1 MRGCATIGLQ
11 IEEGFATQA
20 RMSDFPFDAIGLDLD
35 GTLLDTKA
43 DLAAAVNHALADG
56 GYQQVPAE
64 KVEGLIGGGAKVMLA
79 RAIEAQGGSMAEED
93 FRPLYKTLLR
103 YYSQHNAVHTQPFP
117 GVIETLDELA
127 AMDVK
132 LAVVT
137 NKFEGFAAE
146 ILEQLDLTDR
156 FVTLIGGDSLGKDA
170 DGNFRAKPAA
180 DPVLTAM
187 ERCGS
192 RRLAF
197 VGDSTYDVM
206 AARAAGVPV
215 VAAGYGY
222 CDKPAQDLGAD
233 AVIDSFDA
241 LIPALRGLA

>member
-1 MRGCATIGLQ
+1 MT
-11 IEEGFATQA
+11 
-20 RMSDFPFDAIGLDLD
+20 DFPFDSIGLDLD

-43 DLAAAVNHALADG
+43 DLAAAVNVALAEG
-56 GYQQVPAE
+56 GYAQVPAE
-64 KVEGLIGGGAKVMLA
+64 QVEGMIGGGAKMMLA
-79 RAIEAQGGSMAEED
+79 RAIESQGGSMAEED
-93 FRPLYKTLLR
+93 FRPLYKVLLR
-103 YYSQHNAVHTQPFP
+103 YYSENNAVHSRPFP
-117 GVIETLDELA
+117 GVIDTLDRLE

-137 NKFEGFAAE
+137 NKFESFASE
-146 ILEQLDLTDR
+146 ILRQLGLADR
-156 FVTLIGGDSLGKDA
+156 FVTLIGGDSLGRDA
-170 DGNFRAKPAA
+170 EGNFRAKPAA
-180 DPVLTAM
+180 DPIHAAI
-187 ERCGS
+187 ERCNAT
-192 RRLAF
+192 RLAF